1 MQINPSING
10 WIEKYLNQYAN
21 EISHYATD
29 EDFFVACQNSGL
41 IYGYVVNY
49 HLKISIDDKK
59 WDSEEKIKVGFLS
72 TLIALYKTE
81 NGNDVSAFIETL
93 IQFYS
98 QISKGK
104 FSFLRMVLP
113 DANSYQKLE
122 SIINERLQT
131 KDNIVTKNF
140 THMVTNAMLFIDVLA
155 FEYYLKNTHISLD
168 FFKDLERKCL
178 ALIMLSL
185 NVKINK
191 SEYDLMLLKMFE
203 NSLRYSKIS
212 TINSDDI
219 MVVIFEGKR
228 SVLESLYLYEVAHM
242 TLLSDGVVYE
252 NEQIYLDDFA
262 LKLNLNKNKQN
273 TGFELV
279 SFIEKYKKELPFFNL
294 NHPVKQFYNNTQD
307 NIGKLV
313 SRNKTRLIKE
323 LSESKELVKLLRKS
337 TQHDLSFEEKKKVK
351 KQLLDICKS
360 IPSLTIFLL
369 PGGGLLLPILIKYI
383 PQLLPSAF
391 NENLND
397 DYL

>member
-1 MQINPSING
+1 MQINPSINKKKK
-10 WIEKYLNQYAN
+10 KYINQYAN

-49 HLKISIDDKK
+49 HLTSDVDDTK
-59 WDSEEKIKVGFLS
+59 WDTEEKIKVGFLS
-72 TLIALYKTE
+72 TLIALYKTKSGE
-81 NGNDVSAFIETL
+81 DVDGFIETI
-93 IQFYS
+93 IQFYN
-98 QISKGK
+98 QIAKGK
-104 FSFLRMVLP
+104 FSFMKMVLP
-113 DANSYQKLE
+113 DANSFQKLE

-131 KDNIVTKNF
+131 NDNIVTKNF

-155 FEYYLKNTHISLD
+155 FEFYLKNDTINLD

-185 NVKINK
+185 NVKIDK

-212 TINSDDI
+212 KINEAEI
-219 MVVIFEGKR
+219 FEVIFEGNR
-228 SVLESLYLYEVAHM
+228 TTLENLYLYEVAHM

-252 NEQIYLDDFA
+252 NEQIFLDEFA
-262 LKLNLNKNKQN
+262 LKLNLNKTKEN
-273 TGFELV
+273 TGCELV
-279 SFIEKYKKELPFFNL
+279 NFISKYKKELPFFNL

-351 KQLLDICKS
+351 KQLLDICKT

-369 PGGGLLLPILIKYI
+369 PGGGLLLPILIKFI

-397 DYL
+397 

>member
-10 WIEKYLNQYAN
+10 WIEKYLNQYAD

-29 EDFFVACQNSGL
+29 EDFFMACQHSGL
-41 IYGYVVNY
+41 IYGYVVKY
-49 HLKISIDDKK
+49 HLNSEVDDEK
-59 WDSEEKIKVGFLS
+59 WDTEEKIKVGFLS
-72 TLIALYKTE
+72 TLFALYKT
-81 NGNDVSAFIETL
+81 NKKDTVSEFIETI

-104 FSFLRMVLP
+104 FSFMKMVLP
-113 DANSYQKLE
+113 DANSFQKLE

-131 KDNIVTKNF
+131 NDNIVTKNF

-155 FEYYLKNTHISLD
+155 FEFYLKNKTISLD
-168 FFKDLERKCL
+168 FFKDLERKCM

-185 NVKINK
+185 NVKIDK
-191 SEYDLMLLKMFE
+191 SEYDSMLLKMFE
-203 NSLRYSKIS
+203 NSLRYSKVS
-212 TINSDDI
+212 KINEAEIIDL
-219 MVVIFEGKR
+219 IFDGNR
-228 SVLESLYLYEVAHM
+228 SVLENLYLYEVAHM

-252 NEQIYLDDFA
+252 NEQKFLDEFA
-262 LKLNLNKNKQN
+262 SKLNLNKNKQN
-273 TGFELV
+273 TGYELV
-279 SFIEKYKKELPFFNL
+279 KFIDKHKKELPFFNL

-313 SRNKTRLIKE
+313 SRNKTRLVKE

-369 PGGGLLLPILIKYI
+369 PGGGLLLPILIKFI
-383 PQLLPSAF
+383 PQLLPSSF

-397 DYL
+397 

>member
-10 WIEKYLNQYAN
+10 WIEKYFNQYAN

-49 HLKISIDDKK
+49 HLKPTIDDIK
-59 WDSEEKIKVGFLS
+59 WDNEEKIKLGFLS
-72 TLIALYKTE
+72 TLIALYKSKK
-81 NGNDVSAFIETL
+81 GDDASAFIETI
-93 IQFYS
+93 IQFYN
-98 QISKGK
+98 QIAKGK
-104 FSFLRMVLP
+104 FSFMKMVLP
-113 DANSYQKLE
+113 DANSFQKLE

-131 KDNIVTKNF
+131 NDNIVTKNF

-155 FEYYLKNTHISLD
+155 FEFYLKHNTISLD

-185 NVKINK
+185 NVKIDK
-191 SEYDLMLLKMFE
+191 SEYDSMLLKMFE

-212 TINSDDI
+212 KINEAEI
-219 MVVIFEGKR
+219 FEVIFEGNR
-228 SVLESLYLYEVAHM
+228 TTLENLYLYEVAHM
-242 TLLSDGVVYE
+242 TLLSDGVVYD
-252 NEQIYLDDFA
+252 NEQIFLDNFA

-279 SFIEKYKKELPFFNL
+279 NFIEKHKKELPFFNL

-369 PGGGLLLPILIKYI
+369 PGGGLLLPILIKFI
-383 PQLLPSAF
+383 PQLLPSSF

-397 DYL
+397 

>member
-29 EDFFVACQNSGL
+29 EDFFVACQKSGL

-49 HLKISIDDKK
+49 HLNSEVDDTK
-59 WDSEEKIKVGFLS
+59 WDTEEKIKVGFLS
-72 TLIALYKTE
+72 TLFAIFKAEKGDNVSEFIKT
-81 NGNDVSAFIETL
+81 I
-93 IQFYS
+93 IQFYN

-104 FSFLRMVLP
+104 FSFIKMVLP
-113 DANSYQKLE
+113 DGSSFQKLE

-131 KDNIVTKNF
+131 NDNIVTKNF

-155 FEYYLKNTHISLD
+155 FEFYLKNHKISLD
-168 FFKDLERKCL
+168 FFKDLERKCM

-185 NVKINK
+185 NVKIDK
-191 SEYDLMLLKMFE
+191 SEYDSMLLKMFE

-212 TINSDDI
+212 KINSDEILD
-219 MVVIFEGKR
+219 VIFEGNR

-252 NEQIYLDDFA
+252 NEQKFLDNFA
-262 LKLNLNKNKQN
+262 LKLNLNKTIQN
-273 TGFELV
+273 TGSELV
-279 SFIEKYKKELPFFNL
+279 SFILKHKKELPFFNL

-337 TQHDLSFEEKKKVK
+337 TQSDLSFEEKKKVK
-351 KQLLDICKS
+351 KQLLDICKT

-369 PGGGLLLPILIKYI
+369 PGGGLLLPILIKFI

-397 DYL
+397 

>member
-10 WIEKYLNQYAN
+10 WIEKYINQYAN
-21 EISHYATD
+21 EITHYAT
-29 EDFFVACQNSGL
+29 EEEFFVACQNSGL

-49 HLKISIDDKK
+49 HLNSEVDDKK
-59 WDSEEKIKVGFLS
+59 WDTEEKIKVGFLS
-72 TLIALYKTE
+72 TLIALYKVQK
-81 NGNDVSAFIETL
+81 GKDVEEFIETI
-93 IQFYS
+93 IQFYG

-104 FSFLRMVLP
+104 FSFMRMVLP
-113 DANSYQKLE
+113 DANSFQKLE

-131 KDNIVTKNF
+131 NDNIVTKNF

-155 FEYYLKNTHISLD
+155 FEFYLKNDTISLE

-185 NVKINK
+185 NVKIDK
-191 SEYDLMLLKMFE
+191 SEYDMMLLKMFE
-203 NSLRYSKIS
+203 NSLRYSKVS
-212 TINSDDI
+212 KINEAEI
-219 MVVIFEGKR
+219 LELIFEGNR
-228 SVLESLYLYEVAHM
+228 TNLESLYLYEVAHM
-242 TLLSDGVVYE
+242 TLLSDGVVYN
-252 NEQIYLDDFA
+252 NEQIFLEDFA
-262 LKLNLNKNKQN
+262 LKLNLNKTRQN
-273 TGFELV
+273 TGYELV
-279 SFIEKYKKELPFFNL
+279 NFISKHKKELPFFNL

-323 LSESKELVKLLRKS
+323 ISESKELVKLLRKS

-369 PGGGLLLPILIKYI
+369 PGGGLLLPILIKFI

-397 DYL
+397 

>member
-10 WIEKYLNQYAN
+10 WIEKYINQYAN
-21 EISHYATD
+21 EISHYATE
-29 EDFFVACQNSGL
+29 EDFFMACQNSGL

-49 HLKISIDDKK
+49 HLNSEVDDKK
-59 WDSEEKIKVGFLS
+59 WDTEEKIKVGFFS
-72 TLIALYKTE
+72 TLIALYKVQK
-81 NGNDVSAFIETL
+81 GKDVEEFIETI
-93 IQFYS
+93 IQFYN

-104 FSFLRMVLP
+104 FSFMKMVLP
-113 DANSYQKLE
+113 DANSFQKLE

-131 KDNIVTKNF
+131 NDNIVTKNF

-155 FEYYLKNTHISLD
+155 FEFYLKNNTISLD

-185 NVKINK
+185 NVKIDK

-203 NSLRYSKIS
+203 NSLRYSKVS
-212 TINSDDI
+212 KINEAEI
-219 MVVIFEGKR
+219 LELIFEGNR
-228 SVLESLYLYEVAHM
+228 TTLENLYLYEVAHM
-242 TLLSDGVVYE
+242 TLLSDGVVYD
-252 NEQIYLDDFA
+252 NEQIFLDDFA
-262 LKLNLNKNKQN
+262 IKLNLNKTRQN
-273 TGFELV
+273 TGYELV
-279 SFIEKYKKELPFFNL
+279 NFINKYKKELPFFNL

-369 PGGGLLLPILIKYI
+369 PGGGLLLPILIKFI

-397 DYL
+397 

>member
-10 WIEKYLNQYAN
+10 WIEKYINQYAN
-21 EISHYATD
+21 EISHYATE

-49 HLKISIDDKK
+49 HLNSEVDDKK
-59 WDSEEKIKVGFLS
+59 WDTEEKIKVGFLS
-72 TLIALYKTE
+72 TLIALYKTKSGE
-81 NGNDVSAFIETL
+81 DVDGFIETI
-93 IQFYS
+93 IQFYN
-98 QISKGK
+98 QIAKGK
-104 FSFLRMVLP
+104 FSFKKMILP
-113 DANSYQKLE
+113 DANSFKKLE

-131 KDNIVTKNF
+131 NDNIVTKNF

-155 FEYYLKNTHISLD
+155 FEFYLKNDTINLD

-185 NVKINK
+185 NVKIDK

-212 TINSDDI
+212 KINEAEI
-219 MVVIFEGKR
+219 FEVIFEGNR
-228 SVLESLYLYEVAHM
+228 TTLENLYLYEVAHM

-252 NEQIYLDDFA
+252 NEQIFLDEFA
-262 LKLNLNKNKQN
+262 LKLNLNKTKEN
-273 TGFELV
+273 TGCELV
-279 SFIEKYKKELPFFNL
+279 NFISKYKKELPFFNL

-351 KQLLDICKS
+351 KQLLDICKT

-369 PGGGLLLPILIKYI
+369 PGGGLLLPILIKFI

-397 DYL
+397 

>member
-10 WIEKYLNQYAN
+10 WIEKYLNQYAD
-21 EISHYATD
+21 EISHYTTD
-29 EDFFVACQNSGL
+29 EDFFVACQHSGL
-41 IYGYVVNY
+41 IYGYVVKY
-49 HLKISIDDKK
+49 HLKAEVDDRK
-59 WDSEEKIKVGFLS
+59 WDTEEKIKVGFLS
-72 TLIALYKTE
+72 TLFALYKT
-81 NGNDVSAFIETL
+81 NKKDNVSVFIETI

-104 FSFLRMVLP
+104 FSFLKMVLP
-113 DANSYQKLE
+113 DANSFQKLE

-131 KDNIVTKNF
+131 NDNIVTKNF

-155 FEYYLKNTHISLD
+155 FEFYLKNNTISLV

-185 NVKINK
+185 NVKIDK
-191 SEYDLMLLKMFE
+191 SEYDSMLLKMFE
-203 NSLRYSKIS
+203 NSLRYSKVS
-212 TINSDDI
+212 KINKEEI
-219 MVVIFEGKR
+219 IEVIFEGKR
-228 SVLESLYLYEVAHM
+228 TTLENLYLYEVAHM
-242 TLLSDGVVYE
+242 TLLSDGIVYE
-252 NEQIYLDDFA
+252 NEQKFLDEFA
-262 LKLNLNKNKQN
+262 SKLNLNKRKQN
-273 TGFELV
+273 TGYELV
-279 SFIEKYKKELPFFNL
+279 NFINKHKKELPFFNL

-369 PGGGLLLPILIKYI
+369 PGGGLLLPILIKFI
-383 PQLLPSAF
+383 PQLLPSSF

-397 DYL
+397 

>member
-10 WIEKYLNQYAN
+10 WIEKYINQYAN
-21 EISHYATD
+21 EISHYATE

-49 HLKISIDDKK
+49 HLNSEVDDKK
-59 WDSEEKIKVGFLS
+59 WDTEEKIKVGFLS
-72 TLIALYKTE
+72 TLIALYKTKSGE
-81 NGNDVSAFIETL
+81 DVDGFIETI
-93 IQFYS
+93 IQFYN
-98 QISKGK
+98 QIAKGK
-104 FSFLRMVLP
+104 FSFMKMVLP
-113 DANSYQKLE
+113 DANSFQKLE

-131 KDNIVTKNF
+131 NDNIVTKNF

-155 FEYYLKNTHISLD
+155 FEFYLKNNTINLD

-185 NVKINK
+185 NVKIDK

-203 NSLRYSKIS
+203 NSLRYSKVS
-212 TINSDDI
+212 KINEAEI
-219 MVVIFEGKR
+219 FEVIFEGNR
-228 SVLESLYLYEVAHM
+228 STLENLYLYEVAHM

-252 NEQIYLDDFA
+252 NEQIFLDEFA
-262 LKLNLNKNKQN
+262 LKLKLNKTKEN
-273 TGFELV
+273 TGCELV
-279 SFIEKYKKELPFFNL
+279 NFISKYKKELPFFNL

-351 KQLLDICKS
+351 KQLLDICKT

-369 PGGGLLLPILIKYI
+369 PGGGLLLPILIKFI

-397 DYL
+397 

>member
-10 WIEKYLNQYAN
+10 WIEKYLSQYAN

-49 HLKISIDDKK
+49 HLNSDVDDKK
-59 WDSEEKIKVGFLS
+59 WDTEEKIKVGFLS
-72 TLIALYKTE
+72 TLFALYKR
-81 NGNDVSAFIETL
+81 NKNDEVTGFIETI

-104 FSFLRMVLP
+104 FSFMKMVLP
-113 DANSYQKLE
+113 DANSYQKFE

-131 KDNIVTKNF
+131 NDNIVTKNF

-155 FEYYLKNTHISLD
+155 FEFYLKNNTINLD

-185 NVKINK
+185 NEKKDK
-191 SEYDLMLLKMFE
+191 SEYDKMLLKMFE
-203 NSLRYSKIS
+203 NSLRYSKVS
-212 TINSDDI
+212 KINQNEI
-219 MVVIFEGKR
+219 IELIFEGNR
-228 SVLESLYLYEVAHM
+228 STLENLYLYEVAHM

-252 NEQIYLDDFA
+252 NEQKFLDDFA
-262 LKLNLNKNKQN
+262 LKLNLNKRTQN
-273 TGFELV
+273 TGYELV
-279 SFIEKYKKELPFFNL
+279 SFIEKHKNELPFFNL

-337 TQHDLSFEEKKKVK
+337 TQSDLSFEEKKKVK
-351 KQLLDICKS
+351 KQLLDICKT

-369 PGGGLLLPILIKYI
+369 PGGGLLLPILIKFI
-383 PQLLPSAF
+383 PQLLPSSF

-397 DYL
+397 

>member
-29 EDFFVACQNSGL
+29 EDFFVACQKSGL

-49 HLKISIDDKK
+49 HLNSEIDYAK
-59 WDSEEKIKVGFLS
+59 WDNEEKIKVGFLS
-72 TLIALYKTE
+72 TLIALYKTKKGE
-81 NGNDVSAFIETL
+81 DVEEFIET
-93 IQFYS
+93 ITRFYG

-104 FSFLRMVLP
+104 FSFMKMVLP
-113 DANSYQKLE
+113 DANSFQKLE
-122 SIINERLQT
+122 NIINERLQT
-131 KDNIVTKNF
+131 NDNIVTKNF

-155 FEYYLKNTHISLD
+155 FEFYLKNNTISLD

-185 NVKINK
+185 NVKIDK
-191 SEYDLMLLKMFE
+191 SEYDSMLLKMFE

-212 TINSDDI
+212 KINEAEIID
-219 MVVIFEGKR
+219 VIFEGNR
-228 SVLESLYLYEVAHM
+228 SVLENLYLSEVAHM

-252 NEQIYLDDFA
+252 NEQKFLDNFA
-262 LKLNLNKNKQN
+262 SKLNLNKIKQN
-273 TGFELV
+273 TGCELV
-279 SFIEKYKKELPFFNL
+279 SFINEHKKELPFFNL

-337 TQHDLSFEEKKKVK
+337 TQQDLSFEEKKKVK
-351 KQLLDICKS
+351 KQLLDICKT

-369 PGGGLLLPILIKYI
+369 PGGGLLLPILIKFI
-383 PQLLPSAF
+383 PQLLPSSF

-397 DYL
+397 

>member
-21 EISHYATD
+21 EITHYATD

-49 HLKISIDDKK
+49 HLTSDVDDTK
-59 WDSEEKIKVGFLS
+59 WDTEEKIKVGFLS
-72 TLIALYKTE
+72 TLIALYKTKSGE
-81 NGNDVSAFIETL
+81 DVDGFIETI
-93 IQFYS
+93 IQFYN
-98 QISKGK
+98 QIAKGK
-104 FSFLRMVLP
+104 FSFMKMVLP
-113 DANSYQKLE
+113 DANSFQKLE

-131 KDNIVTKNF
+131 NDNIVTKNF
-140 THMVTNAMLFIDVLA
+140 THMVTNAMLFIDILA
-155 FEYYLKNTHISLD
+155 FEFYLKNNTINLD

-185 NVKINK
+185 NVKIDK

-203 NSLRYSKIS
+203 NSLRYSKVS
-212 TINSDDI
+212 KINEAEI
-219 MVVIFEGKR
+219 FEVIFEGNR
-228 SVLESLYLYEVAHM
+228 STLENLYLYEVAHM

-252 NEQIYLDDFA
+252 NEQIFLDEFA
-262 LKLNLNKNKQN
+262 LKLKLNKTKEN
-273 TGFELV
+273 TGCELV
-279 SFIEKYKKELPFFNL
+279 NFISKYKKELPFFNL

-351 KQLLDICKS
+351 KQLLDICKT

-369 PGGGLLLPILIKYI
+369 PGGGLLLPILIKFI

-397 DYL
+397 